1 MILQLNESSGEVG
14 SKGSST
20 DPCVWL
26 DRLAAIFRSSTME
39 LEGDELHPCTP
50 IVAEVWPVIN
60 GSCYR
65 FKQNHRIVERT
76 CR

>member
-1 MILQLNESSGEVG
+1 MNVSSYEAAG

-26 DRLAAIFRSSTME
+26 DRLSAIFRSSVMQ
-39 LEGDELHPCTP
+39 LESGQCHPCVPIIEEIWP
-50 IVAEVWPVIN
+50 IVCA
-60 GSCYR
+60 SCYK
-65 FKQNHRIVERT
+65 FKNNQRIVERT